1 MTHSNITGT
10 IDLNYFFQEPFKIES
25 MEYFKIY
32 FGIFLFLIIIQL
44 WFRSDPDI
52 VIFSFYI
59 NKWKNWRKQRKGYW
73 DNIALP
79 EISLRNMDHG
89 QRIIVVGFNN
99 QGPVCKKIMEGVTF
113 NEFIL
118 TDYKCSEYLIIRK
131 QVYEVQHC
139 STGIYLE
146 YCFDRFIR
154 NYSESLPESL
164 MVYKNLINRPFIM
177 AI

>member
-1 MTHSNITGT
+1 MMILVIKVCG
-10 IDLNYFFQEPFKIES
+10 ILAAVVVILQILFRMDRERDFFA
-25 MEYFKIY
+25 
-32 FGIFLFLIIIQL
+32 
-44 WFRSDPDI
+44 
-52 VIFSFYI
+52 FYGDQ
-59 NKWKNWRKQRKGYW
+59 WKNWRKQRKGYW
-73 DNIALP
+73 DNITLP
-79 EISLRNMDHG
+79 EIPLRNMDHG

-118 TDYKCSEYLIIRK
+118 TDYKCSEYLTIRK

-146 YCFDRFIR
+146 YCFDRFIK
-154 NYSESLPESL
+154 NYSEPLPQSL

-177 AI
+177 AV